1 MRIELFSMPALPG
14 RGVQKLAGAKLF
26 GSEFMPAGAASPGSG
41 RRRLSPRTRK
51 VPCLVARLK
60 CQHQF
65 ATALKAEPMQHA
77 LR

>member
-1 MRIELFSMPALPG
+1 MQIELVSMSALPG
-14 RGVQKLAGAKLF
+14 RGVPKLVGAKLF
-26 GSEFMPAGAASPGSG
+26 GSEFMPAGAASPDSG
-41 RRRLSPRTRK
+41 WLRLSPRTRQ

-65 ATALKAEPMQHA
+65 PTALKAEPMQHA

>member
-1 MRIELFSMPALPG
+1 MQIELVSMSALPG
-14 RGVQKLAGAKLF
+14 RGVPKLGGAKLF

-41 RRRLSPRTRK
+41 RRRPSLRTRK